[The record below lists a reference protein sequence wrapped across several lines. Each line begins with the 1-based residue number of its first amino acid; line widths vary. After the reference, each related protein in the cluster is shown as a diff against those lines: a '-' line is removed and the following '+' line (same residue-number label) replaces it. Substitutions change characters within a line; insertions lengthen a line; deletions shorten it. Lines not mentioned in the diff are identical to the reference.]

1 MRRKVILLLLTAIM
15 LPLLLLGA
23 TRGKIKG
30 KVTDRESGEAL
41 VGTNVVVVGTSS
53 GATTDVNGE
62 FTILNLE
69 VGVYQLKASY
79 VGYQSITVS
88 NIRVNTDLT
97 TEMNFKLPAEG
108 VQIGAVTIVA
118 ERPLVNK
125 SATNAVHIT
134 TSEDISS
141 LPARGI
147 NNIIALSPGVVLQ
160 DNTVFIRGGRQDEVG
175 FYLEG
180 VSITN
185 PMVGG
190 RAVTLV
196 QEAIEE
202 IQVQAGGYTAEFGG
216 ANSGIV
222 QQQFKTGSSN
232 LKASVHYITDNISLK
247 SKDNAFDGK
256 KRLGTNWYGYNEFT
270 GTLSGPVVDERFKF
284 FGLFNYN
291 YQRDQ
296 NPQSYPGVNVGKIG
310 DPTTK
315 DTIDLTYP
323 DGAVRGNSLQQY
335 NYTATL
341 NMDFKPITVRA
352 AGTFT
357 QGTSFNQFSAARVA
371 GNIANLL
378 NGRTEQIDQI
388 NGSGSVKI
396 THTLSPTTFYE
407 VTGGYFRQTSNTFD
421 PILKDNF
428 LQYGD
433 SAANARAGYVWTR
446 TANDNIGP
454 FARPRRLNIMGFAFN
469 APTDVVADY
478 VKFKRENISVTGAVT
493 TLLGSKNFVKVG
505 GDFQRYT
512 IRNYSFGNEGLMAL
526 PGLIDANNKL
536 PAGDPNKTTTEQV
549 LINRGVNNFG
559 YDVMG
564 NESDA
569 AGFNGP
575 KHPAFASAY
584 VQDKVEYSDLVLNVG
599 LRYDF
604 INSDS
609 KAFKDPEHP
618 ELAIDKTNGSIVP
631 SGLVKVATFSSLSPR
646 IGLSFPVTDRTVFH
660 TQYGKFVQQSRLRD
674 IYQGYYATGSN
685 IRGGFFIPA
694 PVGFDVRPTRTTQYE
709 LGFSQQLGDFASFDI
724 TGYYKDIIDQ
734 IVYDQQFTGAGSPF
748 GGYFILK
755 NGDFATT
762 KGVEIT
768 FNMRRVKRLQINS
781 SLAFQDAQGTGSFP
795 NSNRGIV
802 GAPLDGV
809 TVFRPQ
815 YISPLEFNNS
825 VRGNINIDY
834 RFGKNDGPSILEQF
848 GASALL
854 TFNSGHPFTRGIG
867 GADLEGDARDRQ
879 PVEPLN
885 ASSTPWVFQ
894 VDLRID
900 KSFSIMDKVGANI
913 YIFVINLFD
922 TRNIQNVFLRTG
934 STQDDGY
941 LSDPSLGGQLINT
954 YGPQYAALYRAV
966 NIDYYEQYQN
976 AGGLTTV
983 PFFYG
988 PPRQIRLGIR
998 FDY

>member
-1 MRRKVILLLLTAIM
+1 MRRKLLVLALALAL

-41 VGTNVVVVGTSS
+41 VGASVSVVGTSS
-53 GATTDVNGE
+53 GATSDVNGE

-69 VGVYQLKASY
+69 VGDYQLKASY
-79 VGYQSITVS
+79 VGYQAINVS
-88 NIRVNTDLT
+88 NVRVNTDLT
-97 TEMNFKLPAEG
+97 TELNFKLPAEG

-125 SATNAVHIT
+125 SATNAVRIT
-134 TSEDISS
+134 TSDDIAS

-180 VSITN
+180 ISITN

-190 RAVTLV
+190 RAVNLV

-222 QQQFKTGSSN
+222 QQQFKTGTSSVR
-232 LKASVHYITDNISLK
+232 ASVHWVTDNITFK
-247 SKDNAFDGK
+247 SKNDAFDGK
-256 KRLGTNWYGYNEFT
+256 QRLGANWYGYNELT
-270 GTLSGPVVDERFKF
+270 GTVSGPIVDERFKF

-296 NPQSYPGVNVGKIG
+296 TPQPYPGINIGKIG

-323 DGAVRGNSLQQY
+323 GGAVHGNSLQQY

-352 AGTFT
+352 AGTLT
-357 QGTSFNQFSAARVA
+357 AGTTFNQFSAARVA
-371 GNIANLL
+371 GNVANIL
-378 NGRTEQIDQI
+378 NLRAEQIDQT
-388 NGSGSVKI
+388 NGSGSIKV
-396 THTLSPTTFYE
+396 THTISPTTFYE
-407 VTGGYFRQTSNTFD
+407 VTGGYFRQSSSTFD
-421 PILKDNF
+421 PALKDNF

-433 SAANARAGYVWTR
+433 SAANAKAGYVWTR

-469 APTDVVADY
+469 SPTDVVADY
-478 VKFKRENISVTGAVT
+478 VKFKRENISLTGAVT
-493 TLLGSKNFVKVG
+493 TQLGGKNFVKIG
-505 GDFQRYT
+505 GDYQRYT
-512 IRNYSFGNEGLMAL
+512 IRNYSLSNEGVMAL

-536 PAGDPNKTTTEQV
+536 AAGDPNKTTTEQI

-559 YDVMG
+559 YDVLG
-564 NESDA
+564 NESSVT
-569 AGFNGP
+569 GFNGA
-575 KHPAFASAY
+575 KHPVFASAY
-584 VQDKVEYSDLVLNVG
+584 AQDKVEYSDLVLNVG
-599 LRYDF
+599 LRFDY

-609 KAFKDPEHP
+609 RAFKDPEHP
-618 ELAIDKTNGSIVP
+618 ELAIDKTNGSVSS
-631 SGLVKVATFSSLSPR
+631 SGLVKVASFSSVSPR

-674 IYQGYYATGSN
+674 IYQGYYATSSN

-694 PVGFDVRPTRTTQYE
+694 PVGFDIRPTRTTQYE
-709 LGFSQQLGDFASFDI
+709 LGFTQQLGDFASFDI
-724 TGYYKDIIDQ
+724 TGYYKDIVDQ
-734 IVYDQQFTGAGSPF
+734 IVYDQQLTGTGSPF
-748 GGYFILK
+748 GGYFILR

-762 KGVEIT
+762 KGVELT
-768 FNMRRVKRLQINS
+768 FNMRRVKRFQVNS
-781 SLAFQDAQGTGSFP
+781 SLSFQDAQGTGSFP

-825 VRGNINIDY
+825 VRGSINLDY
-834 RFGKNDGPSILEQF
+834 RFGKNDGPSWLEQF

-854 TFNSGHPFTRGIG
+854 TFNSGHPFTRGVG

-885 ASSTPWVFQ
+885 ASTTPWVFQ
-894 VDLRID
+894 VDLRVD
-900 KSFSIMDKVGANI
+900 KSFSIMEKLNANI
-913 YIFVINLFD
+913 YIFVINLLD

-941 LSDPSLGGQLINT
+941 LSDPSLGGQLIKT
-954 YGPQYAALYRAV
+954 YGSQYEALYRAV

-983 PFFYG
+983 PQFYG
-988 PPRQIRLGIR
+988 PPRQVRLGIR
-998 FDY
+998 LDY